1 MHNIHHVVYSV
12 NISKATIT
20 NEINAHVEQETW
32 GEGGHGLNQPIRFID
47 KVMSDYDSAK
57 QFLKDNDRGW
67 YDQLAVKFKD
77 IPRDKTTKKLEELK
91 QKRKELWKVFS
102 ENSNKVNATEFKA
115 EFIGC
120 KHCNSKINKV
130 YIKSNYCPVCNAD
143 MRSET
148 TLKKIQATKIKLNNL
163 DADIKEEERKL
174 AEKHGDIKWL
184 VKYEYHT

>member
-1 MHNIHHVVYSV
+1 MHNINYVSYLIT
-12 NISKATIT
+12 ISQKTIT
-20 NEINAHVEQETW
+20 KEIDEHVKHETW
-32 GEGGHGLNQPIRFID
+32 QEGGHGLDKPIRFID

-57 QFLKDNDRGW
+57 QFLKDNDMGW
-67 YDQLAVKFKD
+67 YDQLAVKYKSL
-77 IPRDKTTKKLEELK
+77 PRNKTSKRLEELR
-91 QKRKELWKVFS
+91 QKRKELWKVFA

-130 YIKSNYCPVCNAD
+130 YIKSNYCPICNAD